1 MRKAVCD
8 LLCFKIEIK
17 KGRFIMK
24 KIISLALALT
34 AAAGCIA
41 FAAPVQTEPKTVL
54 MCYDDNGSLV
64 YSKMYKAGEEILS
77 DLPEQYKD
85 TKKKVYLTDTNEIK
99 DFNETPAETAKPQAT
114 ETPLPK
120 ATVRPLP
127 TKAPQ
132 TGTPSIYEKEA
143 DMLEAPAVVKNV
155 EVRSNSNNEDV
166 YGLTLL
172 YLGSEI
178 TVEVAADTAFDTAP
192 EEYAYMKGKTMGSL
206 EEGDVVVLTSNI
218 AGTRITSANFIYRPQ
233 SEDIAT
239 SDDDF
244 GANFEKLISENGNSV
259 AGKWQIMGYGAKPSK
274 DRYQYA
280 FGIVGKKSN
289 GTLTLINKSG
299 DEDLG
304 IEINYEK
311 DTIVYLCDTAAKNE
325 VRIGDTAEIATT
337 ISPSAW
343 DKTGS
348 ITLNDDYSY
357 NYALVRVINGTAAEI
372 VVYENYNE

>member
-34 AAAGCIA
+34 AAGCIA

-85 TKKKVYLTDTNEIK
+85 TKKKVYFTDTNEIK
-99 DFNETPAETAKPQAT
+99 DFEQQPSETAKPTDAPAVKPT
-114 ETPLPK
+114 SAP
-120 ATVRPLP
+120 VP

-143 DMLEAPAVVKNV
+143 DTLAAPAVVKNV
-155 EVRSNSNNEDV
+155 EVRSNSNNEDI

-172 YLGSEI
+172 YLGEEI
-178 TVEVAADTAFDTAP
+178 TVEVASDAAFDTAP

-206 EEGDVVVLTSNI
+206 EEGDVIVLTSNI
-218 AGTRITSANFIYRPQ
+218 TGTRITGANFIYRPQ

-239 SDDDF
+239 SDNDF
-244 GANFEKLISENGNSV
+244 GTNFEKLISENGTSV

-304 IEINYEK
+304 IEIDIEK

-325 VRIGDTAEIATT
+325 VRIGDTAEITTT

-348 ITLNDDYSY
+348 ITLGDDYSY
-357 NYALVRVINGTAAEI
+357 NYALVRVVNGTATEI

>member
-1 MRKAVCD
+1 
-8 LLCFKIEIK
+8 
-17 KGRFIMK
+17 MK
-24 KIISLALALT
+24 KIISLVLALS
-34 AAAGCIA
+34 AAAGCMA
-41 FAAPVQTEPKTVL
+41 FAAPMQTESKTVL

-64 YSKMYKAGEEILS
+64 YSKMYKASEEILS
-77 DLPEQYKD
+77 GLPEQYKD
-85 TKKKVYLTDTNEIK
+85 TKKKLYLTDTNEIK
-99 DFNETPAETAKPQAT
+99 DFNETPAETAKPQVT
-114 ETPLPK
+114 ETP
-120 ATVRPLP
+120 TVRPLP

-132 TGTPSIYEKEA
+132 SDTPSIYEKEA
-143 DMLEAPAVVKNV
+143 DTLAAPAVVKNV

-178 TVEVAADTAFDTAP
+178 TIEVAADTAFDTAP

-206 EEGDVVVLTSNI
+206 EEGDVIVLTSNI
-218 AGTRITSANFIYRPQ
+218 TGTRITGANFIYRPQ

-239 SDDDF
+239 SDNDF
-244 GANFEKLISENGNSV
+244 GTNFEKLISENGTSV

-304 IEINYEK
+304 IEIDIEK

-325 VRIGDTAEIATT
+325 VRIGDTAEITTT

-348 ITLNDDYSY
+348 ITLGDDYSY
-357 NYALVRVINGTAAEI
+357 NYALVRVVNGTATEI